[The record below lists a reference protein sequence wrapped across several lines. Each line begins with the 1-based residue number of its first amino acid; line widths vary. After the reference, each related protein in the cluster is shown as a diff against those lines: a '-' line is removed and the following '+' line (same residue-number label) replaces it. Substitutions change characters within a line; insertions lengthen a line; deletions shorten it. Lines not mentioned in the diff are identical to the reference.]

1 MFGTLLHPTLELS
14 LVLVVLSTLFVAES
28 AIIVNASKKTECNG
42 CTVVAPN
49 TMNNKFAI
57 AMLVVSVLVL
67 VYGLGFLGMHLYE
80 KFMK

>member
-14 LVLVVLSTLFVAES
+14 LVLVVISTLFVAES
-28 AIIVNASKKTECNG
+28 AIITQASNKNECSA
-42 CTVVAPN
+42 CDVVAHGS
-49 TMNNKFAI
+49 MNNKFAI

-80 KFMK
+80 KFM

>member
-1 MFGTLLHPTLELS
+1 MFGTLIHPTLELS

-28 AIIVNASKKTECNG
+28 AIIINASNNSKCQDCEVVKKD
-42 CTVVAPN
+42 

-80 KFMK
+80 KFM